1 MKIKNKNTNNV
12 FDLPKEQVEKLIAE
26 NPDIYEKFIKKSRSS
41 KIIKNNAEVKP
52 CFEQNTILP
61 LIWEG

>member
-26 NPDIYEKFIKKSRSS
+26 NPDIYEKFIKKSSSS

-52 CFEQNTILP
+52 CFKQNTILP